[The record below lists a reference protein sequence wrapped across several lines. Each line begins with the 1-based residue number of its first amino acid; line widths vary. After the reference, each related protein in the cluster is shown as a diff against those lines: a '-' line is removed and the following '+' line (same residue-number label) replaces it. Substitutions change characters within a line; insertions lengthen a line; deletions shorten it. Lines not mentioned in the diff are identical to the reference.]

1 MGTSFFWF
9 YDILLLAII
18 AGVTF
23 RGLKKG
29 GVAVI
34 IGTVSVVVAFIAAF
48 IGSTALTDI
57 VYENYIEEPL
67 CGYIDENLDSV
78 IGENLISDMEKVD
91 MSKAVVGGQFLGS
104 IELKPDSTGKV
115 TLDLSDIDLTETGI
129 ENADFS
135 MFGIT
140 EGFDYSLVKVGNV
153 EITETELKNNSI
165 ETIVLAR
172 VLTTNIKSGSIF
184 EVFENIGGKMSE
196 ALPLVFG
203 NYSKEIENG
212 DSDIIYNL
220 ILSVTD
226 FGYEK
231 RSEAILANII
241 DPIVIVPL
249 RIIFFLLIFII
260 VSLIL
265 NAVAN
270 AAKIINHIPLI
281 SSANELLGGILG
293 FVKAILI
300 ILIICIFVR
309 FLISLTGDSL
319 VFINTFTIE
328 NTLFFKYIYN
338 FDIFSVINV

>member
-34 IGTVSVVVAFIAAF
+34 IDTISVIIAFIVAFV
-48 IGSTALTDI
+48 GSTALTDM

-67 CGYIDENLDSV
+67 SDYINENVDSV
-78 IGENLISDMEKVD
+78 LGENLITDLEKID
-91 MSKAVVGGQFLGS
+91 MSKAVVGGQFLGT
-104 IELKPDSTGKV
+104 IELKPDSTGKA

-129 ENADFS
+129 ENADLS

-153 EITETELKNNSI
+153 EITENELKNNSL

-172 VLTTNIKSGSIF
+172 VLTTNIKSGSMF
-184 EVFENIGGKMSE
+184 KVFEDIGDKMSE
-196 ALPLVFG
+196 ALPLVLG

-212 DSDIIYNL
+212 DSDIIYSL

-226 FGYEK
+226 FGYET
-231 RSEAILANII
+231 RSEAILSNII
-241 DPIVIVPL
+241 DPIVVVPL
-249 RIIFFLLIFII
+249 KIIFFLLIFTI
-260 VSLIL
+260 VSLVLTAI
-265 NAVAN
+265 AN
-270 AAKIINHIPLI
+270 AAKLINHIPLI
-281 SSANELLGGILG
+281 SSANSIPP
-293 FVKAILI
+293 APPSA
-300 ILIICIFVR
+300 R
-309 FLISLTGDSL
+309 
-319 VFINTFTIE
+319 
-328 NTLFFKYIYN
+328 
-338 FDIFSVINV
+338 

>member
-34 IGTVSVVVAFIAAF
+34 IGTISVIIAFIAAF
-48 IGSTALTDI
+48 IGSNALTDM
-57 VYENYIEEPL
+57 VYENYIDEPL
-67 CGYIDENLDSV
+67 SDYINENVDSV
-78 IGENLISDMEKVD
+78 LGENLITDLEKID
-91 MSKAVVGGQFLGS
+91 MSKAVVGGQFLSS

-129 ENADFS
+129 ENADLS
-135 MFGIT
+135 MFGIG

-153 EITETELKNNSI
+153 EITESELKNNSI

-172 VLTTNIKSGSIF
+172 VLTTNIKSGSMF
-184 EVFENIGGKMSE
+184 EVFENIGEKMSE
-196 ALPLVFG
+196 ALPIVFG
-203 NYSKEIENG
+203 NYSKEIESG
-212 DSDIIYNL
+212 DSDIIYGL

-226 FGYEK
+226 FGYET
-231 RSEAILANII
+231 RSEAILSNII

-260 VSLIL
+260 VSLVLTAI
-265 NAVAN
+265 AN
-270 AAKIINHIPLI
+270 AAKLINHIPII
-281 SSANELLGGILG
+281 SSVNELLGGILG
-293 FVKAILI
+293 FIKAILI

-309 FLISLTGDSL
+309 FLISLTNDSL

-338 FDIFSVINV
+338 FDIFSIMNV